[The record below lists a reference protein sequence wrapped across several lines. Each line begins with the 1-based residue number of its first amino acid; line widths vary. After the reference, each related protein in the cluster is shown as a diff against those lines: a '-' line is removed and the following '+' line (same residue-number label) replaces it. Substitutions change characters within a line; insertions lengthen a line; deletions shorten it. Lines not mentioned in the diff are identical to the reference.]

1 VALTRIGDFEAPV
14 YVTQAPGGADLYVV
28 EQGGRI
34 RTVSP
39 QGRVR
44 PDPFLDISDKVTDSG
59 EEGLLSVAFPPD
71 YASSG
76 RFYVYYSDRSAD
88 ERLVEYRR
96 SAQDPLR
103 ADPAS
108 ARLLLHLDD
117 PFPNHNGGLLLFG
130 PDGDL
135 YLGNGDGGS
144 EGDPR
149 RNGQG
154 HLEPLRQAPAHRP
167 AAIGRAPYSIP
178 AGNRFAPGAAPEVY
192 AYGLRNP
199 WRYSFD
205 RATGELWIGDVG
217 QDRFEEIDR
226 APGPAS
232 GANYGWS
239 AFEGRARYNRDQRA
253 PGAVPPF
260 LAYGRDRG
268 CSVTGGY
275 VVRDPALRT
284 LYGRY
289 LYADFCAGQLRS
301 FAPAASGP
309 QEIGRSA
316 SKSRPSPRLARTAL
330 SASTSCPWTA
340 LSTGWTRN
348 EQERGDPRR
357 GFDRPARGGGA
368 GARPATRRRQRGRR
382 PAPDRRLRPSGLRR
396 RRSRLPAAPLRR
408 RAAGPRQGH
417 PQRPQAA
424 PLLPQHQRP
433 RQLRRLGARAAL
445 DRLPPDYRRTKRFYV
460 YYNDAQGDI
469 RVDEFR
475 RSTATRAAPGSRR
488 SVLQIP
494 HHANSNHNGG
504 QLQFL
509 GHLL

>member
-1 VALTRIGDFEAPV
+1 MAAIACALAAFAGCGDGGSPGTAAPPPPAAPQQASPPAVGDGSGGVALTRIGDFEAPV
-14 YVTQAPGGADLYVV
+14 YVTQAPGGSDLYVV

-34 RTVSP
+34 RIVSP

-44 PDPFLDISDKVTDSG
+44 PTPFLDISDKVTVST

-76 RFYVYYSDRSAD
+76 RFYVYYSDRAAD

-108 ARLLLHLDD
+108 ARLLLHIDD

-149 RNGQG
+149 RNGQDTSSLFG
-154 HLEPLRQAPAHRP
+154 KLLRIDPRP
-167 AAIGRAPYSIP
+167 SGGRPYSIP
-178 AGNRFAPGAAPEVY
+178 PGNRFAPGAAPEVY

-253 PGAVPPF
+253 PDAVPPF
-260 LAYGRDRG
+260 LVYGRDRG

-309 QEIGRSA
+309 QG
-316 SKSRPSPRLARTAL
+316 
-330 SASTSCPWTA
+330 
-340 LSTGWTRN
+340 
-348 EQERGDPRR
+348 
-357 GFDRPARGGGA
+357 DRPLGLEVPSVSSFGE
-368 GARPATRRRQRGRR
+368 
-382 PAPDRRLRPSGLRR
+382 DRSGHIYVVSLDGPVYRLDP
-396 RRSRLPAAPLRR
+396 
-408 RAAGPRQGH
+408 
-417 PQRPQAA
+417 
-424 PLLPQHQRP
+424 
-433 RQLRRLGARAAL
+433 
-445 DRLPPDYRRTKRFYV
+445 K
-460 YYNDAQGDI
+460 
-469 RVDEFR
+469 
-475 RSTATRAAPGSRR
+475 
-488 SVLQIP
+488 
-494 HHANSNHNGG
+494 
-504 QLQFL
+504 
-509 GHLL
+509 

>member
-1 VALTRIGDFEAPV
+1 MAAIAASAAVTLAGCGGGGADTAAPPPPAQEQQAGPPAVGDGNGGVALRRIGDFAAPV
-14 YVTQAPGGADLYVV
+14 YVTQAPGGSDLYVV
-28 EQGGRI
+28 EQGGTI

-96 SAQDPLR
+96 SAHDPAARRPRERPPAAAPRRPLPQPQRGPAPLR
-103 ADPAS
+103 AGRQPLS
-108 ARLLLHLDD
+108 GQRRRRLRGR
-117 PFPNHNGGLLLFG
+117 PP
-130 PDGDL
+130 PQR
-135 YLGNGDGGS
+135 
-144 EGDPR
+144 P
-149 RNGQG
+149 G
-154 HLEPLRQAPAHRP
+154 HLEPVRQAAPHRP
-167 AAIGRAPYSIP
+167 AARRRAPLLDP
-178 AGNRFAPGAAPEVY
+178 PGNRFAPGAAPEVY

-253 PGAVPPF
+253 PGAVPPY
-260 LAYGRDRG
+260 LVYGRDRG

-301 FAPAASGP
+301 FAPTAGGP
-309 QEIGRSA
+309 EG
-316 SKSRPSPRLARTAL
+316 
-330 SASTSCPWTA
+330 
-340 LSTGWTRN
+340 
-348 EQERGDPRR
+348 
-357 GFDRPARGGGA
+357 DRPLGLEVPSVSSFGEDLA
-368 GARPATRRRQRGRR
+368 GHIYVVSLDGPVY
-382 PAPDRRLRPSGLRR
+382 RL
-396 RRSRLPAAPLRR
+396 
-408 RAAGPRQGH
+408 
-417 PQRPQAA
+417 
-424 PLLPQHQRP
+424 
-433 RQLRRLGARAAL
+433 
-445 DRLPPDYRRTKRFYV
+445 
-460 YYNDAQGDI
+460 DAK
-469 RVDEFR
+469 
-475 RSTATRAAPGSRR
+475 
-488 SVLQIP
+488 
-494 HHANSNHNGG
+494 
-504 QLQFL
+504 
-509 GHLL
+509 

>member
-1 VALTRIGDFEAPV
+1 MAAIASALAAFAGCGDGGGPGTAAPPPPAPPQQASPPAVGDGNGGVALTRIGDFEAPV
-14 YVTQAPGGADLYVV
+14 YVTQAPGGGDLYVV

-76 RFYVYYSDRSAD
+76 RFYVYYSDRAAD

-149 RNGQG
+149 RNGQDTSSLFG
-154 HLEPLRQAPAHRP
+154 KLLRIDPRP
-167 AAIGRAPYSIP
+167 SGGRPYSIP

-260 LAYGRDRG
+260 LVYGRDRG

-309 QEIGRSA
+309 QG
-316 SKSRPSPRLARTAL
+316 
-330 SASTSCPWTA
+330 
-340 LSTGWTRN
+340 
-348 EQERGDPRR
+348 
-357 GFDRPARGGGA
+357 DRPLGLEVPSVSSFGEVRS
-368 GARPATRRRQRGRR
+368 GRIYVVSLDG
-382 PAPDRRLRPSGLRR
+382 PVYRLDP
-396 RRSRLPAAPLRR
+396 
-408 RAAGPRQGH
+408 
-417 PQRPQAA
+417 
-424 PLLPQHQRP
+424 
-433 RQLRRLGARAAL
+433 
-445 DRLPPDYRRTKRFYV
+445 K
-460 YYNDAQGDI
+460 
-469 RVDEFR
+469 
-475 RSTATRAAPGSRR
+475 
-488 SVLQIP
+488 
-494 HHANSNHNGG
+494 
-504 QLQFL
+504 
-509 GHLL
+509 